1 MSETVNIV
9 QPRLPSSKIAVTG
22 QPEGDSL
29 AETIHVLLVD
39 DERLSRVV
47 VGNLLRKCN
56 YRGNFVVR
64 LSKIVKQQTQER
76 THPAFLHAVTAVAT
90 GVEALEAL
98 RSTGAGTFQL
108 VLTVSHVSFAL
119 FGCGLSSLQPL
130 CL

>member
-9 QPRLPSSKIAVTG
+9 QPSLPASKIAVTG
-22 QPEGDSL
+22 QPKGDSL

-56 YRGNFVVR
+56 YRGTLAFR
-64 LSKIVKQQTQER
+64 LSKAVKQQTEQGV
-76 THPAFLHAVTAVAT
+76 HSSLFHVVTAVAT

-108 VLTVSHVSFAL
+108 VLTVSHVDLAL
-119 FGCGLSSLQPL
+119 YWVGRSCVQPF
-130 CL
+130 CF